1 MEKATGKEVDH
12 GWALPLTID
21 SVHHIKNV
29 GVIPLGISEKF
40 SVNEKEEIYKKSRIN
55 HDCSFLGSSGLLL
68 NNRILKE
75 KLQPRFYKFCLLTI
89 LHMLVAMQIRYPS
102 KSILIRKTDLGAA
115 YRYIHANAQI
125 VSTYIAIMDK
135 LALLCL
141 HLPL

>member
-21 SVHHIKNV
+21 LVRHIKNV

-55 HDCSFLGSSGLLL
+55 HDCSFPGSSGLLL

-75 KLQPRFYKFCLLTI
+75 TLQPRFCKFCLLTI
-89 LHMLVAMQIRYPS
+89 LHMIVAMQIRWTS
-102 KSILIRKTDLGAA
+102 RIILIRKTDMGAA
-115 YRYIHANAQI
+115 YRCIHANVWI
-125 VSTYIAIMDK
+125 EST
-135 LALLCL
+135 
-141 HLPL
+141 